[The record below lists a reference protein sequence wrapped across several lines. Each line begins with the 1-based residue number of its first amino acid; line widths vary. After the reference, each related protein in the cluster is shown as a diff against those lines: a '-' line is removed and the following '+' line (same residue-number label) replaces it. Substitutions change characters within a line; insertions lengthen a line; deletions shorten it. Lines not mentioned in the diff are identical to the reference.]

1 MKTVSYEKNSLY
13 IKQILT
19 EIGLKKKILGL
30 KKKFNLKTENSPQF
44 DLLNIVEGFLKF
56 SYFFYLTYLFKV
68 ISN

>member
-30 KKKFNLKTENSPQF
+30 KKNL
-44 DLLNIVEGFLKF
+44 I
-56 SYFFYLTYLFKV
+56 
-68 ISN
+68 